1 MNPGKFAK
9 ITITDTGAGMEPEV
23 VERIFDPFFTTK
35 EIGRG
40 TGLGLASAYGII
52 YNHGGFIDVSSEK
65 NKGSTFYLN
74 LPATEKKVI
83 LEKEFDEKIFEGEE
97 TLLLVDDEEM
107 ILDVGRDMLEILGYK
122 VLLASSGKEALAVYE
137 ENRSRIDMVIL
148 DMIMPGMDGREIYQR
163 LKEINPESKVLLSS
177 GYSINGQ
184 ATEIIE
190 MGCDGFIQKPYNMGA
205 LSAKIREI
213 LDSF

>member
-1 MNPGKFAK
+1 MPVSLMVIFA
-9 ITITDTGAGMEPEV
+9 
-23 VERIFDPFFTTK
+23 
-35 EIGRG
+35 
-40 TGLGLASAYGII
+40 
-52 YNHGGFIDVSSEK
+52 
-65 NKGSTFYLN
+65 N
-74 LPATEKKVI
+74 LPGFTFWAATEKEAI
-83 LEKEFDEKIFEGEE
+83 LEKESAEKIFEGDE

-107 ILDVGRDMLEILGYK
+107 ILEVGRDILELLGYK
-122 VLLASSGKEALAVYE
+122 VLLASSGQEALEVYAE
-137 ENRSRIDMVIL
+137 KCSRIDMVIL

-163 LKEINPESKVLLSS
+163 LKKINPESKVLLSS

-213 LDSF
+213 LDSL